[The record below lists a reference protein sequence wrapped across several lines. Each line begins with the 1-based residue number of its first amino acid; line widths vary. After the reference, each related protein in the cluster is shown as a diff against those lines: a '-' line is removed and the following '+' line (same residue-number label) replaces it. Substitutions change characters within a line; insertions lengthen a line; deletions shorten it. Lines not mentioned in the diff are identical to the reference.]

1 MLSHAKEHESLAGKL
16 LLSTALIAVTAAYGW
31 WQAGVASQQQAAAMA
46 AMQAAM
52 LAASDPAPAQPQSPA
67 QAQTQAMTAAPES
80 GSVANPGAEAGAPAA
95 ESSAQA
101 PAASDTSKMAMASPP
116 ASAAP
121 SQNNVQP
128 AAPAAAA
135 AAPAPAN
142 GGLLPADPPKQPPVM
157 PLTGM
162 AAIQAFIPTAGI
174 SPPLPPVSGVPDAGA
189 IPAIPAGGSRLEDGD
204 YTSDRVQ
211 FEWGDLRV
219 RIVVTGGKITT
230 VQIMSYP
237 DHRSQ
242 SLYLIQLA
250 DPYLTR
256 EVIKTQQSQVHVV
269 STATNTSVAFR
280 DAVAGAIIKATR

>member
-16 LLSTALIAVTAAYGW
+16 LLSTALVAVTAVYGW

-52 LAASDPAPAQPQSPA
+52 LAASGPAPASQPQAPGQMMA
-67 QAQTQAMTAAPES
+67 TAPEMAATPGSPS
-80 GSVANPGAEAGAPAA
+80 GSVVNAAPA
-95 ESSAQA
+95 
-101 PAASDTSKMAMASPP
+101 PDAS
-116 ASAAP
+116 
-121 SQNNVQP
+121 V
-128 AAPAAAA
+128 PAAAA
-135 AAPAPAN
+135 TPAAASSTPGNTKLAMAAPSANAPAQNALQPATPAPAAN
-142 GGLLPADPPKQPPVM
+142 GGLLPADPPPAM
-157 PLTGM
+157 LTGM
-162 AAIQAFIPTAGI
+162 AAIQNFIPTAGV
-174 SPPLPPVSGVPDAGA
+174 SPPLPPVSGVPDPDAK
-189 IPAIPAGGSRLEDGD
+189 PAIPAGGTRLEDGD

-250 DPYLTR
+250 DPFLTR
-256 EVIKTQQSQVHVV
+256 EVIKTQQSNVHTV
-269 STATNTSVAFR
+269 STATNTSLAFR
-280 DAVAGAIIKATR
+280 EAVAGAIVKATR